1 MSATGVPDAR
11 VAFREYARYWA
22 GTVPVR
28 VLGVAAV
35 VVAWRPWAAVGG
47 ARGAVLFGCAVVFA
61 VWAAPAVDRRPSLE
75 SARWSHVLLRH
86 RTTVLASGVV
96 VIAALGDPAWW
107 EAAGVVVLSVAYL
120 VTSETWPWR
129 WGRGAARVWGEA
141 VGACAGAGVVVTAA
155 LVPMSGPEFGAGR
168 VIAAGVV
175 AGMVVVGCGVAGA
188 RWRGGRRGEDGES
201 EEALPPGHQSMSAAL
216 PGPQAE

>member
-1 MSATGVPDAR
+1 VSAVPVPDER

-35 VVAWRPWAAVGG
+35 VVAWRPWVTVGG

-61 VWAAPAVDRRPSLE
+61 AWAAPALDRRPSLE
-75 SARWSHVLLRH
+75 SARWSHALLRH
-86 RTTVLASGVV
+86 RTTVLAGGVV
-96 VIAALGDPAWW
+96 VIAASGDPAWW
-107 EAAGVVVLSVAYL
+107 EAAGVVGLSVAYL

-129 WGRGAARVWGEA
+129 RGRGTARVWGEA
-141 VGACAGAGVVVTAA
+141 AGACAGAGIVTAAA
-155 LVPMSGPEFGAGR
+155 LVPVSGLEFGAGR

-175 AGMVVVGCGVAGA
+175 VGMVVVGGGVMGA
-188 RWRGGRRGEDGES
+188 RWWGGRR
-201 EEALPPGHQSMSAAL
+201 
-216 PGPQAE
+216 

>member
-1 MSATGVPDAR
+1 MTALDERTAL
-11 VAFREYARYWA
+11 REYARYWA

-35 VVAWRPWAAVGG
+35 VVAWRPWVTVGG

-61 VWAAPAVDRRPSLE
+61 AWAAPAVDRRPSLE
-75 SARWSHVLLRH
+75 SVRWTRVLLRH

-96 VIAALGDPAWW
+96 VIAASGGPAWW

-141 VGACAGAGVVVTAA
+141 AGACAGAGVVT
-155 LVPMSGPEFGAGR
+155 
-168 VIAAGVV
+168 
-175 AGMVVVGCGVAGA
+175 
-188 RWRGGRRGEDGES
+188 
-201 EEALPPGHQSMSAAL
+201 
-216 PGPQAE
+216 